1 MPLKSIP
8 RLPCLALPL
17 TFLALLPMT
26 DSPGFWQFLHCSSI
40 DEDRKIRDEYSN
52 ENQLQPSSPSVRLL
66 GCLDVCALVFLNAYH
81 VLGCV
86 CVCRSLPVRVCFDA
100 VSVHDNVYVC
110 LSVCLSVYMSL
121 ECLFDISRHIK
132 RQTERDGE
140 AEKQKTYR
148 DRQRNRDRKTGR
160 ETDSQRLLTW
170 LWQPVPYL
178 IGLVLDFI

>member
-1 MPLKSIP
+1 
-8 RLPCLALPL
+8 
-17 TFLALLPMT
+17 
-26 DSPGFWQFLHCSSI
+26 
-40 DEDRKIRDEYSN
+40 
-52 ENQLQPSSPSVRLL
+52 
-66 GCLDVCALVFLNAYH
+66 
-81 VLGCV
+81 
-86 CVCRSLPVRVCFDA
+86 
-100 VSVHDNVYVC
+100 
-110 LSVCLSVYMSL
+110 MSL

-148 DRQRNRDRKTGR
+148 DRQRNRDRKRGR

>member
-66 GCLDVCALVFLNAYH
+66 GCLDICALVFLNAYH

-86 CVCRSLPVRVCFDA
+86 CVPVFACSCLFWCRQCAWQCL
-100 VSVHDNVYVC
+100 C
-110 LSVCLSVYMSL
+110 LSVCLFVCIYVLRVSVW
-121 ECLFDISRHIK
+121 HIETYK
-132 RQTERDGE
+132 ETDRER
-140 AEKQKTYR
+140 R
-148 DRQRNRDRKTGR
+148 RGR
-160 ETDSQRLLTW
+160 ETEN
-170 LWQPVPYL
+170 
-178 IGLVLDFI
+178 I